1 VSKYALV
8 VMSESGDEHPGGQ
21 GRMLHALQAAA
32 EFRSAGVEVCLW
44 FHGIGVEWLAAFE
57 GRSDRYTEVYGPLF
71 DSLRD
76 VVGAPLSSVPS
87 NVSRWNR
94 VRRHSGFPWSAA
106 RTSTTRSP
114 TSSPTATRS
123 SCSDRSGTA

>member
-1 VSKYALV
+1 MSKYALV

-21 GRMLHALQAAA
+21 GRMLHALQAAS

-76 VVGAPLSSVPS
+76 VVAGACEFCAVKRFKVESSATALGVPLVGGA
-87 NVSRWNR
+87 NEHHTIAHLVADGYE
-94 VRRHSGFPWSAA
+94 VVVF
-106 RTSTTRSP
+106 
-114 TSSPTATRS
+114 
-123 SCSDRSGTA
+123 